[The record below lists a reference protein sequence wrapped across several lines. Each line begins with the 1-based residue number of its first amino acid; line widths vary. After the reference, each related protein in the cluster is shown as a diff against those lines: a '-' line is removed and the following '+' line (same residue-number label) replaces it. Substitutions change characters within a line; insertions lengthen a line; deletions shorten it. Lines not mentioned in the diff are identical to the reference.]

1 MDLEN
6 QIKNNIAAMG
16 ADFGLQKQSL
26 DWLIASAKYG
36 YSYNFSWMGRP
47 IIQYPQDVIAMQ
59 EIIWTVRPDLIIET
73 GIARGGSLIF
83 SASQLALLDMC
94 DAIESGA
101 KDFDPS
107 LPHRKVIGV
116 DIDIRT
122 HNYDAIRA
130 HPMSSRIQMI
140 KGSSIDPKVID
151 EISREVVK
159 FKKVLVCLDSN
170 HTGDHVLEELRLYT
184 PFVSDGSYCVVFD
197 TVIEDMPDEFFHDRP
212 WGKGNSPKTA
222 VLNFLKNDL
231 TFSIDKEID
240 NKLQVTVAPGGYLRK
255 NNV

>member
-1 MDLEN
+1 MNFND
-6 QIKNNIAAMG
+6 QVKNNIMAISQDVG
-16 ADFGLQKQSL
+16 FHKKSL
-26 DWLIASAKYG
+26 DWLIDSAKHS
-36 YSYNFSWMGRP
+36 YSYNFTWMGRP

-83 SASQLALLDMC
+83 SASQLALLDIC

-101 KDFDPS
+101 KDFDPYLS
-107 LPHRKVIGV
+107 NRKVIGV
-116 DIDIRT
+116 DIDIRP

-140 KGSSIDPKVID
+140 KGSSIDPKVIN

-170 HTGDHVLEELRLYT
+170 HTADHVLEELKLYA

-222 VLNFLKNDL
+222 VLNFLKTDL

-240 NKLQVTVAPGGYLRK
+240 NKLQVTVAPDGYLRK